1 MVAVFP
7 KADIVRRTAIDRV
20 WDPAAVRQCE
30 LKGRGFWIKL
40 PLALHSRASQERA
53 GVGRK
58 VKQATVD
65 CTLMIAASATQGAIT
80 RTGPSGSSSVFSGY
94 NGSDWGYEMDMPDET
109 VPHSFH
115 DIPPELQHFLIR
127 TRKGVGDCLSTT
139 SGFAGRIFRFQAGT
153 ATETCV
159 KVPLAT
165 PATVGEAATRFLREL
180 RLQRAMYYHQ
190 FVHWPFDFDLI
201 DDAPIAWFRF
211 WDSDLAAL
219 IEDDRFTFEG
229 RLGMLAYLAA
239 ALDHCHMKGLVAHQD
254 LKPEN
259 VFVQDLR
266 RVASGLPDA
275 SIWRIP
281 KLADFGSVNLASECG
296 VFDGTKAYM
305 APEQW
310 RRMPLG
316 RHTSVWSLGLIA
328 YELLT
333 FGQHPVGEPTR
344 PWRNRASGVFNRWQ
358 KKRMWL
364 RWLDGGCR
372 PTGTVGDAD
381 LDELIRRCLDPDPA
395 GRPAIAGFSAAILSA
410 LRQRSSADYE
420 QANFRIVHA
429 QDVSSSNHDW
439 PYLDKRF
446 NSVVAAVAERFSD
459 PSVLDRY
466 LISEEE
472 AAALA

>member
-1 MVAVFP
+1 MGMP
-7 KADIVRRTAIDRV
+7 
-20 WDPAAVRQCE
+20 
-30 LKGRGFWIKL
+30 GG
-40 PLALHSRASQERA
+40 
-53 GVGRK
+53 
-58 VKQATVD
+58 TV
-65 CTLMIAASATQGAIT
+65 L
-80 RTGPSGSSSVFSGY
+80 Y
-94 NGSDWGYEMDMPDET
+94 
-109 VPHSFH
+109 SFH
-115 DIPPELQHFLIR
+115 DLPPERQQFLFR
-127 TRKGVGDCLSTT
+127 ARKGVGDCLGATA
-139 SGFAGRIFRFQAGT
+139 GFAGRIFRFQAGT
-153 ATETCV
+153 GTEACV

-165 PATVGEAATRFLREL
+165 PGTADEAATRFLREL
-180 RLQRAMYYHQ
+180 RLQRTMYYHQ

-201 DDAPIAWFRF
+201 HDAPIAWFRF

-219 IEDDRFTFEG
+219 IEDERFTFEG

-281 KLADFGSVNLASECG
+281 KLADFGSVNLASDCG
-296 VFDGTKAYM
+296 EFGGTKAYM

-310 RRMPLG
+310 RRTPLG

-333 FGQHPVGEPTR
+333 FGHHPVGQPTR

-358 KKRMWL
+358 KKQMWL
-364 RWLDGGCR
+364 KWIEGGCR
-372 PTGTVGDAD
+372 PEGTVGDAD
-381 LDELIRRCLDPDPA
+381 LDGLIRRCLDPEPA
-395 GRPAIAGFSAAILSA
+395 VRPPIAGFSAAILAA
-410 LRQRSSADYE
+410 LRRRSSTDFE
-420 QANFRIVHA
+420 QANFRISHA
-429 QDVSSSNHDW
+429 QDVGRSNHEW
-439 PYLDKRF
+439 PYLDHRF

-466 LISEEE
+466 LISKEET
-472 AAALA
+472 AAFA